1 MKVKHFKPPTSMM
14 SNEKFRQWTMDNG
27 ALMEHKYVLL
37 GKFHQRT
44 HINNCGFCQNQ
55 VPANYLFLCFYLYA
69 FFVFVYKCFCICIQ
83 MFLYLYSNVFV
94 FAFVFNFLCLHSN
107 VFVFVCKWLHILC
120 ATGTWLCGD
129 VSCLV
134 AVNKTIIL

>member
-44 HINNCGFCQNQ
+44 HIYNNCGFCQNQ

-69 FFVFVYKCFCICIQ
+69 FFVFVYNFFVFVFKCLCICICIQ
-83 MFLYLYSNVFV
+83 MFLCLY
-94 FAFVFNFLCLHSN
+94 SN